1 MTNKIAPVCANY
13 DPALPVDAVLDIRT
27 EYSNARGFR
36 DGDIYRHFRHC
47 QLTGDFVQAG
57 KWKAR
62 MSTRKFQYV
71 QHLVGKRRVLC
82 KAFDDLLPFTGIW
95 APLQLGC
102 FSRVLGMKCDEVK
115 QGTFS

>member
-1 MTNKIAPVCANY
+1 MTNETTCTCADY
-13 DPALPVDAVLDIRT
+13 DTALPVDAVLDIRT

-36 DGDIYRHFRHC
+36 DGDVYRHFRHY

-62 MSTRKFQYV
+62 MTTRKSQYV
-71 QHLVGKRRVLC
+71 QHLTAKRRVLC

-102 FSRVLGMKCDEVK
+102 FSRILGMKCDEVK
-115 QGTFS
+115 QGDFS